1 MPATLG
7 EHDVVDVSE
16 EVLLL
21 ELFKEHLVGIDG
33 VSAQVVI
40 FYTRF
45 LLEAS
50 LSQDLLELST
60 LGGILGWLLCELSCY
75 LL

>member
-1 MPATLG
+1 M
-7 EHDVVDVSE
+7 VDVPE
-16 EVLLL
+16 EIFLL
-21 ELFKEHLVGIDG
+21 ELFEKHLVGIDG
-33 VSAQVVI
+33 VCAQVI
-40 FYTRF
+40 ILYTRF

-60 LGGILGWLLCELSCY
+60 LRGILSWLLCELAGY